1 MGKPSGILPCRSD
14 GAAKIMAQM
23 KNVSEF
29 NKLRVQLFIEAV
41 LNEGQLDLIDE
52 LIAADFVGHIPCAE
66 LEVTG
71 PAGVRQLVSSHRH
84 AHPGLYV
91 KIEDQIAEEDRVVT
105 RWHATVPAREA
116 PGSPRPRRAH
126 RVLRRNLDHP
136 APGRK
141 ASRLPHRMR
150 QPHRQPGPGG
160 SANNTK
166 SEP

>member
-1 MGKPSGILPCRSD
+1 MT
-14 GAAKIMAQM
+14 MAQM

-41 LNEGQLDLIDE
+41 LNEGRLDLIDE

-66 LEVTG
+66 PEVTG

-116 PGSPRPRRAH
+116 QAPLALAGRTACCAGISITRLLAGKQVDSHTECTNLTASPA
-126 RVLRRNLDHP
+126 L
-136 APGRK
+136 AG
-141 ASRLPHRMR
+141 LPIT
-150 QPHRQPGPGG
+150 P
-160 SANNTK
+160 K

>member
-14 GAAKIMAQM
+14 DAAKIMAQM
-23 KNVSEF
+23 KDVSGF

-52 LIAADFVGHIPCAE
+52 LVAADFFGHIPCAE
-66 LEVTG
+66 QDVTG

-105 RWHATVPAREA
+105 RWHATVPAQQA
-116 PGSPRPRRAH
+116 PAA
-126 RVLRRNLDHP
+126 P
-136 APGRK
+136 APARHTVCYTGISITRLLAGK
-141 ASRLPHRMR
+141 QVDSHTECTNLIASPALAGLPIT
-150 QPHRQPGPGG
+150 PE
-160 SANNTK
+160 
-166 SEP
+166 SES